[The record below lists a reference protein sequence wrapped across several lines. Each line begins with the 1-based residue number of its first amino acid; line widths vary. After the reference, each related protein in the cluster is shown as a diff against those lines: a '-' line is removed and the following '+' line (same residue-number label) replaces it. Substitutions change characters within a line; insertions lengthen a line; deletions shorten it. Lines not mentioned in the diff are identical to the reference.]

1 MEFFWMIKG
10 VKVACEDEVVR
21 MDRMWRKDGEEE
33 ERK

>member
-1 MEFFWMIKG
+1 MIKG

-33 ERK
+33 RK